1 MSDPH
6 IEQSFDMKFAP
17 YNFAYP
23 NQDIDFRKAG
33 FDVNVNRW
41 CKVYDH
47 SGGNG
52 EGHFSLLPPNQFQ
65 NCEKQ
70 LENYGFPV
78 NPVPIPKQY
87 GGELN
92 EEIIPGSAKPL
103 TSPLTENL
111 QAKPETAKPS
121 LHEKTEVL
129 DNNKETIFIYY
140 QPLEGFD
147 ISEDLN
153 LPNQYNRD
161 ELRRQV
167 LMYNDASKEFY
178 PVWAEYYF
186 AIFLAVLG
194 FLVILLIVSLLKMSS
209 EWKAEAFGIFLA
221 LILISLIFI
230 LVLLIINLKKTE
242 KTWMANVADIVNQQ
256 NSQYFEARNSRISA
270 GLSSLTITIG
280 N

>member
-1 MSDPH
+1 MSNIPEEFIFKNKRKETLIKLPGSIKEQGFNIDKLDECEVYILDITDTIYIDNCNNCKFFIAPVKGSIFLRDSRNCVCSVACRQLRVKNCTDATFFLYSMSDPH

-23 NQDIDFRKAG
+23 NQNIDFRKAG

-178 PVWAEYYF
+178 PV
-186 AIFLAVLG
+186 
-194 FLVILLIVSLLKMSS
+194 
-209 EWKAEAFGIFLA
+209 
-221 LILISLIFI
+221 
-230 LVLLIINLKKTE
+230 
-242 KTWMANVADIVNQQ
+242 
-256 NSQYFEARNSRISA
+256 
-270 GLSSLTITIG
+270 
-280 N
+280 

>member
-1 MSDPH
+1 MSNIPEEFIFKNKRKETLIKLPGSIKEQGFNIDKLDECEVYILDITDTIYIDNCNNCKFFIAPVKGSIFLRDSRNCVCSVACRQLRVKNWTDATFFLYSMSDPH

-178 PVWAEYYF
+178 PV
-186 AIFLAVLG
+186 
-194 FLVILLIVSLLKMSS
+194 
-209 EWKAEAFGIFLA
+209 
-221 LILISLIFI
+221 
-230 LVLLIINLKKTE
+230 
-242 KTWMANVADIVNQQ
+242 
-256 NSQYFEARNSRISA
+256 
-270 GLSSLTITIG
+270 
-280 N
+280 

>member
-1 MSDPH
+1 MSNIPEEFIFKNKRKETLIKLPGSIKEQGFNIDKLDECEVYILDITDTIYIDNCNNCKFFIAPVKGSIFLRDSRNCVCSVACRQLRVKNCTDATFFLYSMSDPH

-65 NCEKQ
+65 NCEKK
-70 LENYGFPV
+70 LENYGVPV

-103 TSPLTENL
+103 TAPLTENL
-111 QAKPETAKPS
+111 QAKPEIAKPS

-178 PVWAEYYF
+178 PV
-186 AIFLAVLG
+186 
-194 FLVILLIVSLLKMSS
+194 
-209 EWKAEAFGIFLA
+209 
-221 LILISLIFI
+221 
-230 LVLLIINLKKTE
+230 
-242 KTWMANVADIVNQQ
+242 
-256 NSQYFEARNSRISA
+256 
-270 GLSSLTITIG
+270 
-280 N
+280 